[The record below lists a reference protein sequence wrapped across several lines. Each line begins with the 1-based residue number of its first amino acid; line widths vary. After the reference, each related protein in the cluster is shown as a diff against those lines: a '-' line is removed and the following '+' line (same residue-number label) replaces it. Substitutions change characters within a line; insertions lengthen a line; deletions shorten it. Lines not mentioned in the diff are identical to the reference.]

1 MDGVTKAL
9 ADYFE
14 KLESLGDMAV
24 EAAKEQLDIEA
35 DRAESE
41 IRDETPEGKTG
52 GLVRSLNR
60 TKIDTQKKYG
70 YRMEYE
76 GENADGVPY
85 AKIANILNSGSST
98 VKPRR
103 FIFKAVKKLKGLDER
118 AAQRF
123 EEKTKNIGGRG
134 AKVIDILFLR

>member
-14 KLESLGDMAV
+14 KLENLGDMAV
-24 EAAKEQLDIEA
+24 EAVKEQVDIES
-35 DRAESE
+35 DRTESE
-41 IRDETPEGKTG
+41 IRDGTPEGKTG

-60 TKIDTQKKYG
+60 TKIDTPKKYG

-76 GENADGVPY
+76 GENTDGVPY

-103 FIFKAVKKLKGLDER
+103 FIFKAVKKLKGLDDR

-123 EEKTKNIGGRG
+123 EEKTKNI
-134 AKVIDILFLR
+134 D